1 MKTVE
6 NLDAELKK
14 KLKNLAFFEKVN
26 RDAMALGF
34 VSALCFRNG
43 LNMSSKID
51 DIREL
56 VRSNMIENGHE
67 DRVDEVLELVTEEK
81 LAGAVPILGYRLFD
95 FFEKRKDELNA
106 SYEAKKKDQ
115 EAREVAELV
124 ARRKKE
130 QPKKKFVIKVHK
142 KN

>member
-1 MKTVE
+1 MKIVK

-14 KLKNLAFFEKVN
+14 KLKNLEYFEKVN
-26 RDAMALGF
+26 RDAIALGF
-34 VSALCFRNG
+34 VSAICFING

-56 VRSNMIENGHE
+56 VRSNMVENGHE

-95 FFEKRKDELNA
+95 FFEKRKAELNA
-106 SYEAKKKDQ
+106 SYAEKKRNQ
-115 EAREVAELV
+115 EAMEVAEL
-124 ARRKKE
+124 AAKRKKNNS
-130 QPKKKFVIKVHK
+130 KKKFVVKVHK
-142 KN
+142 K